1 MILQLRDSPVPM
13 KFVYLLSTEL
23 KSDPEYVMLVQ
34 RLTQDQ
40 SKPFMGLKGT
50 HGLFGSKAW
59 WENITQGKLPLIHK
73 KGVITRTYVAGQ
85 DALTRHNSF
94 SLLSDDG
101 AICEESIYCNI
112 DMQDKKLFRPGAKVE
127 IIYVRDELKMRQNN
141 GEKAYNDIV
150 LEMAVSLHIDKSA

>member
-1 MILQLRDSPVPM
+1 MISILHHNSSICRTDNR
-13 KFVYLLSTEL
+13 LSSGL
-23 KSDPEYVMLVQ
+23 NNALVINIKS
-34 RLTQDQ
+34 
-40 SKPFMGLKGT
+40 
-50 HGLFGSKAW
+50 A
-59 WENITQGKLPLIHK
+59 NI
-73 KGVITRTYVAGQ
+73 ITKTYVTGQ
-85 DALTRHNSF
+85 DALTRHNGF

-127 IIYVRDELKMRQNN
+127 IIYVRDELKMRQKN